1 MVKLRPNLE
10 LFSRTYLG
18 RKGKRE
24 EGLTPDNLLLYLV
37 DKLTTNPICFSGW
50 KMKDFRKG

>member
-10 LFSRTYLG
+10 LFSRTHPG
-18 RKGKRE
+18 RKCKRE
-24 EGLTPDNLLLYLV
+24 EGITPYNLLLCLV
-37 DKLTTNPICFSGW
+37 DKLTTNPICFGSW